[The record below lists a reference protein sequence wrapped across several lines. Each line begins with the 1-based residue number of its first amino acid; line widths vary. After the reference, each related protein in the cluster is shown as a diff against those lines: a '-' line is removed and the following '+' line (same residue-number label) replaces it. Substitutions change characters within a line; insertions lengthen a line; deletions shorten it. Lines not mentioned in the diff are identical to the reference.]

1 MEYLS
6 SSSNVYEDLF
16 WLKAWE
22 YKDGKKGSFRDPGKH
37 SGWTM
42 AYTLGIWVIA
52 LYSFL
57 TSAPCCL
64 ALDIKQSQLSLILDL
79 LSLLELWCNASV

>member
-16 WLKAWE
+16 WAKDWE
-22 YKDGKKGSFRDPGKH
+22 YEDGKEGSFRGPGEP
-37 SGWTM
+37 SSWTM
-42 AYTLGIWVIA
+42 AYALGIWVIA

-57 TSAPCCL
+57 TSAPCSL
-64 ALDIKQSQLSLILDL
+64 APYIKQS
-79 LSLLELWCNASV
+79 